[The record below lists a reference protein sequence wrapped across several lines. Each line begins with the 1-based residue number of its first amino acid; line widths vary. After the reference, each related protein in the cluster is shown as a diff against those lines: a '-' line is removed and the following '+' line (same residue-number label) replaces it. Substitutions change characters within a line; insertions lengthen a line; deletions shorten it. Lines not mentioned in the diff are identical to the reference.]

1 MRMNEVE
8 LTADLFIAFI
18 DGIQNRKI
26 VKNYYK
32 KYDDNFDER
41 EMLEERFDE
50 VVSLITRIFGDNLKK
65 SKYKKPALF
74 FAMFLALYNIK
85 YDINNID
92 NMQHIEGPLS
102 DKEISKIKT
111 CLDRIEE
118 IINSEDLSKE
128 QLEFVTSIS
137 RATSDAESRKI
148 RTKFIVNEIGK
159 ALSE

>member
-1 MRMNEVE
+1 MIGVVI
-8 LTADLFIAFI
+8 L
-18 DGIQNRKI
+18 RKI
-26 VKNYYK
+26 NDIKN
-32 KYDDNFDER
+32 
-41 EMLEERFDE
+41 L
-50 VVSLITRIFGDNLKK
+50 
-65 SKYKKPALF
+65 
-74 FAMFLALYNIK
+74 
-85 YDINNID
+85 D
-92 NMQHIEGPLS
+92 NMQHIKGTLS

-159 ALSE
+159 VLSE